1 MAEHGLKPPLL
12 PAIGLRGRI
21 VLVALVLLVIPW
33 AGYSYVSTTEQL
45 LREQQERQLAAAARA
60 IAAALH
66 DRPRLATLQEDSPD
80 GEAARAEVRSLVTGI
95 ARAGLRIW
103 VVDNRLKLI
112 AVAGDIAGDAAASAG
127 AETTFGVL
135 ERAVRAAL
143 RPLLARWLDAPAL
156 PAEEFIPDD
165 VIFGGREVERAL
177 DGASAI
183 KRRPGPGGSAPIV
196 SVTQPVWIG
205 ETVAGVAIVEEST
218 AAMVSFRHRAI
229 ERLIAV
235 TLVAFG
241 AAALVLL
248 LFASRLSVRL
258 RRLRDEAEQAI
269 DSRGNVRALLS
280 AGSARDEI
288 GDLSRS
294 FSLALNRLADTNAY
308 LENLARRLAH
318 ELRTPIAVLRSSL
331 DNLRLKGLPADST
344 VYLDRAE
351 DGLRRLDTV
360 LTRMAEATRLEQT
373 VRDSER
379 ERYDAAEVLA
389 GCVAGYAAA
398 YPDRR
403 FELQRPAEP
412 VMLNGAPQ
420 LFAQMLDKL
429 AANAADFA
437 EPGTPVQI
445 ALVMRGST
453 AVLTVSNRGPRL
465 PAGLQLFESMQSARE
480 KQAPGIHLG
489 LGLYIVRLV
498 AEFHRGRASAADLPD
513 GSGVQI
519 TVELPTLVVD

>member
-1 MAEHGLKPPLL
+1 ML

-21 VLVALVLLVIPW
+21 ALVALVLLVIPW
-33 AGYSYVSTTEQL
+33 AGYSYVSATEQL

-60 IAAALH
+60 IAATLH

-80 GEAARAEVRSLVTGI
+80 GEAARTEVRALVTGI

-112 AVAGDIAGDAAASAG
+112 AVAGDIAGDTTEAG
-127 AETTFGVL
+127 AGTTFGAI

-143 RPLLARWLDAPAL
+143 RPLFARWLDAPAL

-165 VIFGGREVERAL
+165 VIFGGREIERAL

-183 KRRPGPGGSAPIV
+183 RRRPGPGGSAPIV
-196 SVTQPVWIG
+196 SATQPVWIG

-218 AAMVSFRHRAI
+218 AATVSFRHRAI
-229 ERLIAV
+229 EGLIAV
-235 TLVAFG
+235 TLIAFG

-269 DSRGNVRALLS
+269 DSRGKVRALVS
-280 AGSARDEI
+280 ASSARDEI

-294 FSLALNRLADTNAY
+294 FSLALNRLAGTNAY

-331 DNLRLKGLPADST
+331 DNLRLKGLQADSA
-344 VYLDRAE
+344 VYLDRSE

-379 ERYDAAEVLA
+379 ERYDAAAVLA

-398 YPDRR
+398 YPECR
-403 FELQRPAEP
+403 FELQRPAGP

-437 EPGTPVQI
+437 EPGTPVRMSLELQ
-445 ALVMRGST
+445 GST
-453 AVLTVSNRGPRL
+453 AVLTVANRGPRL

-480 KQAPGIHLG
+480 KSAAEKQASGIHLG

-498 AEFHRGRASAADLPD
+498 AEFHRGRATAADLPD
-513 GSGVQI
+513 GSGVQF

>member
-1 MAEHGLKPPLL
+1 ML
-12 PAIGLRGRI
+12 PAPGLRGRI

-33 AGYSYVSTTEQL
+33 AGYSYVSATEQL

-66 DRPRLATLQEDSPD
+66 DRPRLATLQEDSAD
-80 GEAARAEVRSLVTGI
+80 GEAARAEVRALVTGI
-95 ARAGLRIW
+95 ARTGLRIW

-112 AVAGDIAGDAAASAG
+112 AVAGDIAVDAAPPG
-127 AETTFGVL
+127 PETTFGIV

-183 KRRPGPGGSAPIV
+183 KRRPGPGGSAPVV

-218 AAMVSFRHRAI
+218 AATVSFRHRAI

-235 TLVAFG
+235 TLIAFG

-269 DSRGNVRALLS
+269 DSRGNVRALVS
-280 AGSARDEI
+280 ASGARDEI

-294 FSLALNRLADTNAY
+294 FSLALTRLADTNAY

-331 DNLRLKGLPADST
+331 DNLRLKGLPADSA
-344 VYLDRAE
+344 VYVDRAE

-379 ERYDAAEVLA
+379 ERYDAAGVLA

-398 YPDRR
+398 YPDVR
-403 FELQRPAEP
+403 FELQRPAGP

-437 EPGTPVQI
+437 EPGTPVRM
-445 ALVMRGST
+445 ALAMRGTT
-453 AVLTVSNRGPRL
+453 AVLTVANRGPRL

-480 KQAPGIHLG
+480 ARALDIHLG

-498 AEFHRGRASAADLPD
+498 AEFHRGRAAAADLPD
-513 GSGVQI
+513 GGGVQF

>member
-1 MAEHGLKPPLL
+1 VAEHGLNSPAL

-33 AGYSYVSTTEQL
+33 AGYSYVSATEQL
-45 LREQQERQLAAAARA
+45 LREQQERQLSAAARA

-66 DRPRLATLQEDSPD
+66 DRPRLAILQEDSAD
-80 GEAARAEVRSLVTGI
+80 GEAARAEVRTLVTGI

-103 VVDNRLKLI
+103 VVDRRLQLI
-112 AVAGDIAGDAAASAG
+112 AVAGDIAGDSGSTG
-127 AETTFGVL
+127 AETTFGVV
-135 ERAVRAAL
+135 EHAVRAVL

-165 VIFGGREVERAL
+165 LIFGGREIERAL
-177 DGASAI
+177 DGAASTR
-183 KRRPGPGGSAPIV
+183 RRPGPGGSPPIV

-205 ETVAGVAIVEEST
+205 ETVVGVAIVEEST
-218 AAMVSFRHRAI
+218 AAAVSFRHRAI

-235 TLVAFG
+235 TLIAFG

-248 LFASRLSVRL
+248 LFASRLSLRL

-269 DSRGNVRALLS
+269 DSRGQVRALVS
-280 AGSARDEI
+280 ASTARDEI

-294 FSLALNRLADTNAY
+294 FSLALKRLADTNAY

-318 ELRTPIAVLRSSL
+318 ELRTPLAVLRSSL
-331 DNLRLKGLPADST
+331 DNLRLKGLPADSG
-344 VYLDRAE
+344 VYLERAE
-351 DGLRRLDTV
+351 DGLHRLDTV
-360 LTRMAEATRLEQT
+360 LTRMAEATRLEQA
-373 VRDSER
+373 VRDSAR
-379 ERYDAAEVLA
+379 ERYDAAAVLA
-389 GCVAGYAAA
+389 GCVAGYSAA
-398 YPDRR
+398 YPERR
-403 FELQRPAEP
+403 FELQLPGHP

-437 EPGTPVQI
+437 EPGTPVTV
-445 ALVMRGST
+445 ALAMRGTT
-453 AVLTVSNRGPRL
+453 ALLTVSNRGPRL
-465 PAGLQLFESMQSARE
+465 PADLQLFESMQSAR
-480 KQAPGIHLG
+480 KAQAPDIHLG

-498 AEFHRGRASAADLPD
+498 AEFHRGRASAADLAD
-513 GSGVQI
+513 GSGVQFTI
-519 TVELPTLVVD
+519 ELPTLVVD